1 MTRKILKNTPK
12 TKKYLDS
19 LPKVYGIFLWA
30 KWGMFEFRWSGK
42 CDKNG
47 MPLVYDYYDANGT
60 CDEYHLR
67 PIDKCSSGAFL
78 GWYKRWDRAKMVR
91 DALNEVFEKKRNWLN
106 EGEDI

>member
-1 MTRKILKNTPK
+1 MARKILKNTAK
-12 TKKYLDS
+12 TKAYLDS

-78 GWYKRWDRAKMVR
+78 GWYKSWDRAKMVR

-106 EGEDI
+106 EGEGI

>member
-78 GWYKRWDRAKMVR
+78 GWYKSWDRAKMVR